1 MEIVK
6 GPEGAIRSSWVS
18 ILFRE
23 MPGFAE
29 GLVGDCFNPLIHKV
43 FIEHFNENGLLV
55 STIKHFSFLQSFW
68 RQKVVLQ

>member
-6 GPEGAIRSSWVS
+6 GSEGAIRSPWVN

-29 GLVGDCFNPLIHKV
+29 GLVGDCIIIIHKV
-43 FIEHFNENGLLV
+43 FIGQFNENGSLV